1 MGGNETFNLNSEIL
15 RTYRSIDRN
24 IKRIQRATS
33 LSCPKGCGLC
43 CKTQKI
49 EATILEM
56 LPLAEAIFENK
67 EEETILLRSENLI
80 EENDFSCALFSQ
92 DANIPVNGH
101 CTYYYFRPLLC
112 RLFGFAARKNRYGDL
127 EFCTCR
133 HIKESYPENVRRVG
147 IGISAGMNI
156 PVYQESFMRIAAL
169 NPGIGFKRLPI
180 NIAIKEALEY
190 IYWRRPK
197 RFKMAKAS

>member
-1 MGGNETFNLNSEIL
+1 MGGNETYNLNSEIL
-15 RTYRSIDRN
+15 RIYRSIDRN
-24 IKRIQRATS
+24 SKRIQRATS

-56 LPLAEAIFENK
+56 LPLAEAVFENK
-67 EEETILLRSENLI
+67 EEEIILLRVETLI
-80 EENDFSCALFSQ
+80 EQNDFSCALFLQ
-92 DANIPVNGH
+92 DANIPGNGN

-112 RLFGFAARKNRYGDL
+112 RLFGFAARKNRHGDL
-127 EFCTCR
+127 EFSTCR
-133 HIKESYPENVRRVG
+133 HIKKYSPEAVRRAV
-147 IGISAGMNI
+147 IGVSAGMNI
-156 PVYQESFMRIAAL
+156 PVYQESFMRIAVL

-197 RFKMAKAS
+197 RFKIAKAS